1 LRIGRGI
8 SAFLVLFGVWSWI
21 LWPNFLRNIWKDERS
36 WNDGATTFF
45 LIHLALVI
53 VSFGCGNVIGWLG
66 VKGLRAQRAARPAE
80 LDPRV
85 ERPAER

>member
-21 LWPNFLRNIWKDERS
+21 LWPNFLRNIWADDRS

-53 VSFGCGNVIGWLG
+53 VSFVCGNVIGWLG
-66 VKGLRAQRAARPAE
+66 VKGLLAHRAARPAE
-80 LDPRV
+80 R
-85 ERPAER
+85 